1 MEKDTTMVD
10 GKKKKP
16 TYELSWRRRNFSHR
30 LGFRGG
36 KSTDANMVLSFIMGA
51 LMIGV
56 FYVVTLFVIPDSRI
70 TEMFCRRE
78 EKMIPFFIIFLSF
91 WSMAGLFLKWMQ
103 LRLQR
108 KALQVEIWPQSEHFL
123 LTPQNASGILE
134 TIHRLVDDPFSFV
147 IFIRVERALSNLKNI
162 GRISDVVEMLA
173 SQAQND
179 EDQLESSYTVLSGF
193 IWGIPVLGFI
203 GTVLG
208 LSQAIGGF
216 GAVLAS
222 SAGLSELTEHLKGVT
237 GGLSTAFETTLQG
250 LVAAIIIQFMVVS
263 LRKIEESFLD
273 DCKEYCHA
281 NIISRLRLIQSDQT
295 DSSFDR

>member
-1 MEKDTTMVD
+1 
-10 GKKKKP
+10 
-16 TYELSWRRRNFSHR
+16 
-30 LGFRGG
+30 
-36 KSTDANMVLSFIMGA
+36 MVLSFVMAA
-51 LMIGV
+51 LMIGA
-56 FYVVTLFVIPDSRI
+56 FYVIALFVVPDSRI
-70 TEMFCRRE
+70 TEMFCGRE
-78 EKMIPFFIIFLSF
+78 EKLIPFFIVFLSF
-91 WSMAGLFLKWMQ
+91 WSMAGLFIKWMQ

-108 KALQVEIWPQSEHFL
+108 KGLLVKIWPQTENFL
-123 LTPQNASGILE
+123 LTARNAGGILE
-134 TIHRLVDDPFSFV
+134 TIYRLVDDPYNFV
-147 IFIRVERALSNLKNI
+147 LFVRVERALSNLKNI
-162 GRISDVVEMLA
+162 GRIADVVDMLE

-216 GAVLAS
+216 GDVLAS

-237 GGLSTAFETTLQG
+237 AGLSTAFETTLQG

-263 LRKIEESFLD
+263 LRKVEESFLD

-281 NIISRLRLIQSDQT
+281 NIIGRLRLIQSDQT
-295 DSSFDR
+295 DATFDG